1 MPFVSNYDASSDKI
15 SSITKGADLQ
25 QIHQRTRVYT
35 DSVYFGGAD
44 LPQMAKHFC
53 GQAGEER
60 NHAMRFMQYLLN
72 CDVDVDIPAVDA
84 VRPENAGPENVVT
97 IDGADPTDAAE
108 PRRRGV
114 RFAPETIVTPSR
126 LPPWSHPKAVTT
138 AQQKELPRGPEHD
151 ERSHRR

>member
-1 MPFVSNYDASSDKI
+1 MPFVSNYDASSEKI

-25 QIHQRTRVYT
+25 QIYQRTRVYT
-35 DSVYFGGAD
+35 DSVLFRGDD

-72 CDVDVDIPAVDA
+72 CDVDVEIPAVDA
-84 VRPENAGPENVVT
+84 VRPENAGPET
-97 IDGADPTDAAE
+97 WSPSTAPTRPTQPSHDAEASASRAE
-108 PRRRGV
+108 
-114 RFAPETIVTPSR
+114 TTVTPSR

-151 ERSHRR
+151 EESHRR

>member
-15 SSITKGADLQ
+15 SSITKGAELQ

-44 LPQMAKHFC
+44 LPRMAKHFC
-53 GQAGEER
+53 SQAGEER

-72 CDVDVDIPAVDA
+72 CDVDVEIPAVDA

-114 RFAPETIVTPSR
+114 RFARRHHSSTVEIAAMVAPQSGHNSSAER
-126 LPPWSHPKAVTT
+126 T
-138 AQQKELPRGPEHD
+138 ATRP
-151 ERSHRR
+151 